1 MELDVVMVV
10 RQQCYKAIH
19 DVGGHDSGLT
29 SSLCGSSCCLVFGG
43 HDSGLTSSLCGSSCC
58 LVFGGHDSGLTSSL
72 CGSSC
77 CLVFVFILCIV
88 DVFFVYSDYDL
99 LYCLIHI

>member
-58 LVFGGHDSGLTSSL
+58 LVF
-72 CGSSC
+72 
-77 CLVFVFILCIV
+77 VFILCIV
-88 DVFFVYSDYDL
+88 NVFFVYSDYDL

>member
-29 SSLCGSSCCLVFGG
+29 SSLCGSSCCLVF
-43 HDSGLTSSLCGSSCC
+43 
-58 LVFGGHDSGLTSSL
+58 
-72 CGSSC
+72 
-77 CLVFVFILCIV
+77 VFILCIV
-88 DVFFVYSDYDL
+88 NVFFVYSDYDL